1 MAKVSLK
8 NIIGKKNEAVSVLLN
23 MIEQLQINAWAEDE
37 NGKVL
42 LGEAK
47 NTFEATFPLLTEEEK
62 IGYVKGDEKAV
73 LVAQFLNHLL
83 QKETEKKKLGS
94 EVLHLYQE
102 VNLMFDFSDKLAK
115 TIGATEIA
123 KTTLEEAG
131 RVIRSDYGVILL
143 WDEKRRQLQVMASLG
158 ELFFDQDKINSEL
171 PVLMSIILSG
181 QSEII
186 TDTIELRR
194 VGIVL
199 PHIRSVLY
207 SALKVNHRVTLNNN
221 SFFI

>member
-94 EVLHLYQE
+94 EVLHL
-102 VNLMFDFSDKLAK
+102 
-115 TIGATEIA
+115 
-123 KTTLEEAG
+123 
-131 RVIRSDYGVILL
+131 
-143 WDEKRRQLQVMASLG
+143 
-158 ELFFDQDKINSEL
+158 
-171 PVLMSIILSG
+171 
-181 QSEII
+181 
-186 TDTIELRR
+186 
-194 VGIVL
+194 
-199 PHIRSVLY
+199 
-207 SALKVNHRVTLNNN
+207 
-221 SFFI
+221 